1 MTAPLFSIVIPTRN
15 RAALLRNALR
25 CATSQTFD
33 DYEVLVSN
41 NDSTDDTESVIA
53 EFAGP
58 RVRSVRTDRSLPMP
72 DHWEFALPHARG
84 QYITYLCDDDAVAPN
99 ILERTAKAIR
109 ETGASVLVAPWIP
122 YYLPT
127 WFDARRR
134 NALLLLGHYTGAYS
148 RHDSK
153 QSLREI
159 YSSRAAVWTPRMLN
173 SFARRDVIDAASAR
187 TGGLF
192 FLSPDFSFAVSILGA
207 VDSWVL
213 MDEPLRLFGVAPEGI
228 GAAMTYDRSSTA
240 AVEFVRDFGKESLLR
255 RVPVLRP
262 LTVNHIAETLLWMK
276 EKMGAELDGIE
287 LDRGQYYIEVR
298 QNIDELESHGTD
310 VRIDRQMFEDALARE
325 SADVQ
330 AQVRTA
336 PGPSKAAPLRAR
348 LAPPDSWLRRRLF
361 QLRLAR
367 GVLLRG
373 ERFGF
378 HDIVEAAR
386 FVSTPLALGL
396 D

>member
-15 RAALLRNALR
+15 RAALLRDALR
-25 CATSQTFD
+25 CATAQTFD
-33 DYEVLVSN
+33 DYEIVVSN

-58 RVRSVRTDRSLPMP
+58 RVRSVRTDKSLPMP
-72 DHWEFALPHARG
+72 DHWEFALTHARG
-84 QYITYLCDDDAVAPN
+84 RYVTYLCDDDAVTPN
-99 ILERTAKAIR
+99 ILERTDRAIR
-109 ETGASVLVAPWIP
+109 ETGAALLAAPWIP

-127 WFDARRR
+127 WFDPRRR
-134 NALLLLGHYTGAYS
+134 NALLMKRHTGAFIT
-148 RHDSK
+148 HDSK
-153 QSLREI
+153 ESLRGI
-159 YSSRAAVWTPRMLN
+159 YSSRAAYWTPRMLN

-228 GAAMTYDRSSTA
+228 GAAMTYDRDSA
-240 AVEFVRDFGKESLLR
+240 AAKEFVRDFGKESLLR

-276 EKMGAELDGIE
+276 EKMGDVLDGIDM
-287 LDRGQYYIEVR
+287 DRGQYYVEVR
-298 QNIDELESHGTD
+298 KNIDELAANGTD
-310 VRIDRQMFEDALARE
+310 VRVDRQMFEDALSRE
-325 SADVQ
+325 SEAVQ
-330 AQVRTA
+330 ARVRAT
-336 PGPSKAAPLRAR
+336 PPPVSKLARLRGR
-348 LAPPDSWLRRRLF
+348 LAPPDGWLRRRLF
-361 QLRLAR
+361 QLHLAR

-386 FVSTPLALGL
+386 FISTPLALGL